1 MPKDV
6 GRGMVRLDPQDL
18 ERLEVGTGDILEI
31 AGNRPTAARAMPAYA
46 EQRGMGLIQMDGIL
60 RANAGTGLDERVSVK
75 TIQAQP
81 ARAIVLA
88 PVERVRALPGPSQ
101 ARYIARLLDGT
112 PVVTGD
118 KVCVDL
124 IGTRAQNFD
133 VVKTTPDGPVLID
146 PRTSFRF
153 AGKEA
158 GPEESTITYEDIGG
172 LHREIRRIREMIEL
186 PLRHP
191 QVFERLGIDPPKGVL
206 LHGPPGCGKTLIAR
220 AVVHETSASFIH
232 VNGPEIM
239 DKFYGASEAH
249 LRGIFEEAR
258 SKSPAIV
265 FID

>member
-6 GRGMVRLDPQDL
+6 GCGMVRLDPQDL

-118 KVCVDL
+118 KVRVDL

-146 PRTSFRF
+146 P
-153 AGKEA
+153 
-158 GPEESTITYEDIGG
+158 
-172 LHREIRRIREMIEL
+172 
-186 PLRHP
+186 PLRR
-191 QVFERLGIDPPKGVL
+191 QGGRTG
-206 LHGPPGCGKTLIAR
+206 GK
-220 AVVHETSASFIH
+220 HH
-232 VNGPEIM
+232 
-239 DKFYGASEAH
+239 H
-249 LRGIFEEAR
+249 LRGHRRVAQGDPPHPRDDRAAPAPPPSVRTTRNRPPEGRAVAR
-258 SKSPAIV
+258 PARLRQ
-265 FID
+265 DTDRQGGRA